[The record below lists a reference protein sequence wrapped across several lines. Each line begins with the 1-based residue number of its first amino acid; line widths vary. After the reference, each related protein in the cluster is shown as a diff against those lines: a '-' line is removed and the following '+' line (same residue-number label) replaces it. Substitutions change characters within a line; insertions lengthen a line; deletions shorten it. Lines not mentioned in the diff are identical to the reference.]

1 MARTAVPYT
10 PFVADSHVTDPA
22 GTTID
27 ATNSH
32 YIPATYGSNPA
43 HPASPELTLLRVTN
57 TSGAGKVVT
66 VKASNNPPALAS
78 GLGDLTVTV
87 AATTGVEWIGPVES
101 GRFIQNDGTMNVD
114 IAAGHTGTIT
124 AFYFPRNT

>member
-1 MARTAVPYT
+1 MARTVVPYSVW
-10 PFVADSHVTDPA
+10 VADSHLTDPA
-22 GTTID
+22 GTAID

-32 YIPATYGSNPA
+32 YIPARKPDQTPG
-43 HPASPELTLLRVTN
+43 SPELTMLRVTN
-57 TSGAGKVVT
+57 TSGASKVVT
-66 VKASNNPPALAS
+66 LKASNNPPALAS